1 MLLWPGLEV
10 FGCGTRCKGVR
21 NGCLYTV
28 ASVNADAKS
37 LTLEGVEAT
46 LPFDQA
52 MAWLRLSYVQT
63 YASCQGTEF
72 GGSLRLGDTAHTFF
86 SRRHLFG
93 GPSRAKQDAQ
103 VSLRD

>member
-10 FGCGTRCKGVR
+10 FGSGTGCKGVR

-28 ASVNADAKS
+28 ASVDADAKS

-46 LPFDQA
+46 LSFEQA
-52 MAWLRLSYVQT
+52 KAWLRLSYAQA

-72 GGSLRLGDTAHTFF
+72 GGSLRLWD
-86 SRRHLFG
+86 
-93 GPSRAKQDAQ
+93 
-103 VSLRD
+103 